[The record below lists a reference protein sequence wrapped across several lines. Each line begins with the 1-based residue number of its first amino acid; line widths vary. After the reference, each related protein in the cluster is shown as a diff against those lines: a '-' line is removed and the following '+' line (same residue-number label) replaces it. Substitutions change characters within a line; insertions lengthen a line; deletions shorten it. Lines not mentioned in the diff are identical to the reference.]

1 MVNTILVIGLQVVSF
16 FLLFLL
22 LRKRIER
29 NLDPKELGG
38 KVKEEL
44 TSIMVEL
51 NRTTDQNIGLLED
64 KIGELK
70 ALVEKAEKRIALLK
84 REAEKQDAA
93 RDLYRQIG
101 QSKKPERA
109 GEKRSVQQEVVRLHR
124 EGFSPEV
131 IAGHLG
137 KTVGE
142 VELIISVEQRKS

>member
-22 LRKRIER
+22 LRKRLER
-29 NLDPKELGG
+29 TLNPEELGG

-70 ALVEKAEKRIALLK
+70 GLVEKAEKRIALLK
-84 REAEKQDAA
+84 REAERRDASQNV
-93 RDLYRQIG
+93 YRQIT
-101 QSKKPERA
+101 QSKQPPEEK
-109 GEKRSVQQEVVRLHR
+109 EKRSVQEEVVRLHR
-124 EGFSPEV
+124 EGFSAAV

-137 KTVGE
+137 KTIGE
-142 VELIISVEQRKS
+142 VELIISLERRKS

>member
-1 MVNTILVIGLQVVSF
+1 MGNTILVIALQVVSF
-16 FLLFLL
+16 FVLFLL

-29 NLDPKELGG
+29 NLDPKELSG

-70 ALVEKAEKRIALLK
+70 SLVEKAEKRIALLK
-84 REAEKQDAA
+84 REAEKQNASQDV
-93 RDLYRQIG
+93 YRRIG
-101 QSKKPERA
+101 QGRQPEAGKEKP
-109 GEKRSVQQEVVRLHR
+109 SVQQEVVRLHR

-137 KTVGE
+137 KTIGE

>member
-1 MVNTILVIGLQVVSF
+1 MVNTILVIGLQFVSF

-22 LRKRIER
+22 LRKRLER
-29 NLDPKELGG
+29 NLDPKELSG

-70 ALVEKAEKRIALLK
+70 SLVEKAEKRIVLLK
-84 REAEKQDAA
+84 REEMKQDASRNVYQRMTQEKQPA
-93 RDLYRQIG
+93 AEG
-101 QSKKPERA
+101 V
-109 GEKRSVQQEVVRLHR
+109 KRSVQEEVVRLHR

-142 VELIISVEQRKS
+142 VELIISVGRRKS